1 MYYGF
6 IIMVLGIAV
15 FAAGVTLI
23 YLGAKRNND
32 LYKVIGIILTF
43 VGPGLLIIG
52 LLYYFLIDASMC
64 YAPAWQTTSPIFA
77 LTIVGLRRELAM
89 KHEGKV
95 PKHVL
100 EKILA
105 KKGKSF

>member
-1 MYYGF
+1 MNYGF

-15 FAAGVTLI
+15 FAAGIILI
-23 YLGAKRNND
+23 YLGAKRNNK

-52 LLYYFLIDASMC
+52 FLDSILISSC
-64 YAPAWQTTSPIFA
+64 YAPVQQTTSPIFA

-100 EKILA
+100 EKILT